1 MISMIVIVSVYG
13 EKEKDKERPPITAGT
28 LIAEPHS
35 WKSLAIGQPV
45 LRIRTTANRYV
56 CLLYPAES
64 LPQY

>member
-56 CLLYPAES
+56 
-64 LPQY
+64 

>member
-13 EKEKDKERPPITAGT
+13 EKEKDKERLPITAGT

-56 CLLYPAES
+56 
-64 LPQY
+64 